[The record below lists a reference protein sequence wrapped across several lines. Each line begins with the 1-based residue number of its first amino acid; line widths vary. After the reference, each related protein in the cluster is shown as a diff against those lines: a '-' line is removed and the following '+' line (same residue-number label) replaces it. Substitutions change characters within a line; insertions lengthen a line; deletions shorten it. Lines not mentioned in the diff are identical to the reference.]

1 MMIAEK
7 RRQQILKLIEEHGA
21 IRISNLGKRFNVT
34 DMTIRRDIDFL
45 SQQGLV
51 NRVHGGAI
59 SEKEGNLPLA
69 TTFLKRNREFRP
81 EKERIA
87 NKARAF
93 VSADDTII
101 IDGGSTNEC
110 FARALNPALH
120 LRIITHGLNIAHII
134 SEQENHELYVPGGML
149 NRLTMTFTGREVEA
163 MYEEVN
169 ADTLFLCASGVS
181 LNKGLTDPVWL
192 DASIKKTMIRSSK
205 SVILLLDSHKFE
217 LVSSR
222 TFASLNEV
230 DIVITDNRLDPVIQS
245 KYISAGVKLITA

>member
-7 RRQQILKLIEEHGA
+7 RRQEILKLIEEHGA
-21 IRISNLGKRFNVT
+21 IRISNLGKSFNVT

-45 SQQGLV
+45 SEQGLV

-59 SEKEGNLPLA
+59 SEKEGNLQLA

-87 NKARAF
+87 NKARSF
-93 VSADDTII
+93 VNADDTII

-110 FARALNPALH
+110 FARVLSPTLP
-120 LRIITHGLNIAHII
+120 LRVVTHGLNIAHII
-134 SEQENHELYVPGGML
+134 AEQANHELYVPGGML
-149 NRLTMTFTGREVEA
+149 NRLTMTFSGREVEA

-181 LNKGLTDPVWL
+181 LENGLTDPVWL
-192 DASIKKTMIRSSK
+192 DTSIKKTMIRSS
-205 SVILLLDSHKFE
+205 SRVILLIDSHKFE

-230 DIVITDNRLDPVIQS
+230 DIVITDNRLDPVIQN
-245 KYISAGVKLITA
+245 KYGSAGVKLLIA

>member
-7 RRQQILKLIEEHGA
+7 RRQQILSLIEEHGA

-59 SEKEGNLPLA
+59 SEKEGNLQLA

-87 NKARAF
+87 SRACSF
-93 VSADDTII
+93 VSAGDTII

-110 FARALNPALH
+110 FARALSPALH
-120 LRIITHGLNIAHII
+120 LKIVTHGLNIAYSIAAH
-134 SEQENHELYVPGGML
+134 ENHELYVPGGML

-169 ADTLFLCASGVS
+169 ADTLFLCASGLS
-181 LNKGLTDPVWL
+181 LKKGLTDPVWL
-192 DASIKKTMIRSSK
+192 DTSIKKTMIRSSRK
-205 SVILLLDSHKFE
+205 VILLLDSHKFE

-222 TFASLNEV
+222 TFASPDEV
-230 DIVITDNRLDPVIQS
+230 DIVITDNKLDPAIRS
-245 KYISAGVKLITA
+245 KYQSAGVKLIIA